1 MVTRIAG
8 DGRLLHRL
16 VDTATRSDSSRWES
30 LLSHAA
36 LAHPPPYRPAPGVP
50 VYVISTGEQPVL
62 VTQHGLT
69 GPMEALVS
77 AVLSEGDPVQRQA
90 PSPSPSPDGG
100 PQPGSGQGQPA
111 PQGAVPAPG
120 SEQSPLGVAGPQL

>member
-90 PSPSPSPDGG
+90 PSPSPDGG
-100 PQPGSGQGQPA
+100 PQPGSGGQGQPA
-111 PQGAVPAPG
+111 PQAAAPAPG
-120 SEQSPLGVAGPQL
+120 SDQSPLGVAAPQL